1 MNSVKITINIDSQGF
16 KQKPSDEKD
25 LNFITGRIRAKA
37 PTEVTLEQLCKY
49 IGRGHTFISGCVID
63 TTIKN
68 LSANN
73 TQNYAF
79 FGLDIDNKG
88 FQVTPTQMIDEV
100 KAKLGAD
107 VEPTIYYE
115 TFTSTPEHKRFRL
128 LYFFEKPITNHQ
140 DFKAMYNRLKILFPN
155 CIDQATSNANRLWF
169 GTNKPH
175 TVRIN
180 PNFKLLGEGF
190 FKRLEEVIPLD
201 KGGGIARKDAI
212 SYAKCDL
219 EHVDDVYKYV
229 WFNNDKNNIYE
240 LAEYVKDNVPIV
252 DYVSMMGADLT
263 DHGDYYNCACPFH
276 QGDNPTAFVIYKAS
290 NSAFCFSKQCVAG
303 DVINLCKVFEN
314 KTYFEAIKTLLNRF
328 ELSVPIHMIDEQ
340 KLFNLLE
347 GATANEQ
354 HK

>member
-25 LNFITGRIRAKA
+25 LNYITGRIRAKA
-37 PTEVTLEQLCKY
+37 PTEVTLQQLCKY
-49 IGRGHTFISGCVID
+49 IGQGHTFISGCVID
-63 TTIKN
+63 TTIKKLN
-68 LSANN
+68 ASN

-115 TFTSTPEHKRFRL
+115 TFTSTSDHKRFRL
-128 LYFFEKPITNHQ
+128 LYFFEKPIATHQ
-140 DFKAMYNRLKILFPN
+140 EFKAMYNRLKILFPN

-180 PNFKLLGEGF
+180 PNFKPLGEDF

-201 KGGGIARKDAI
+201 KKGGIARKESI
-212 SYAKCDL
+212 NYAKCDL
-219 EHVDDVYKYV
+219 EHVDDVYRYV
-229 WFNNDKNNIYE
+229 WFKNDDETIYE
-240 LAEYVKDNVPIV
+240 LAEYIKDNIPI
-252 DYVSMMGADLT
+252 DHYVEMMGADLT

-328 ELSVPIHMIDEQ
+328 ELDVPKHLI
-340 KLFNLLE
+340 NLDKTYK
-347 GATANEQ
+347 GVY
-354 HK
+354 

>member
-1 MNSVKITINIDSQGF
+1 MNSIKITINIDSQGF

-25 LNFITGRIRAKA
+25 LNYITGRIRAKA
-37 PTEVTLEQLCKY
+37 PTEVTLQQLCKY
-49 IGRGHTFISGCVID
+49 IGQGHTFISGCVID
-63 TTIKN
+63 TTIKKLN
-68 LSANN
+68 ASN

-115 TFTSTPEHKRFRL
+115 TFTSTSDHKRFRL
-128 LYFFEKPITNHQ
+128 LYFFEKPIATHQ
-140 DFKAMYNRLKILFPN
+140 EFKAMYNRLKILFPN

-180 PNFKLLGEGF
+180 PNFKPLGEDF

-201 KGGGIARKDAI
+201 KKGGIARKDAI

-219 EHVDDVYKYV
+219 EQVDDVYKYV
-229 WFNNDKNNIYE
+229 WFKNDDESIYE
-240 LAEYVKDNVPIV
+240 LAEYIKDNVPI
-252 DYVSMMGADLT
+252 DHYVEMMGADLT

-290 NSAFCFSKQCVAG
+290 NSAFCFSQQCVAG

-328 ELSVPIHMIDEQ
+328 ELDVPKHLI
-340 KLFNLLE
+340 NLDKTYK
-347 GATANEQ
+347 GVY
-354 HK
+354 

>member
-1 MNSVKITINIDSQGF
+1 MNSIKITINIDSQGF
-16 KQKPSDEKD
+16 KQKPIDEKD
-25 LNFITGRIRAKA
+25 LNYITGRIRAKA
-37 PTEVTLEQLCKY
+37 PMEVTLEQLCKY
-49 IGRGHTFISGCVID
+49 IGQGHTFISGCVID
-63 TTIKN
+63 TTIKK

-115 TFTSTPEHKRFRL
+115 TFTSTSDHKRFRL
-128 LYFFEKPITNHQ
+128 LYFFEKPIATHQ
-140 DFKAMYNRLKILFPN
+140 EFKAMYNRLKILFPN

-180 PNFKLLGEGF
+180 PNFKPLGEDF

-201 KGGGIARKDAI
+201 KKGGIARKDAI

-219 EHVDDVYKYV
+219 EQIDDVYKYV
-229 WFNNDKNNIYE
+229 WFKNDDESIYE
-240 LAEYVKDNVPIV
+240 LAEYIKDNVPIES
-252 DYVSMMGADLT
+252 YVEMMGADLT

-290 NSAFCFSKQCVAG
+290 NSAFCFSQQCVAG

-328 ELSVPIHMIDEQ
+328 ELDVPKHLI
-340 KLFNLLE
+340 NLDKTYK
-347 GATANEQ
+347 GVY
-354 HK
+354 